1 MNDVTLF
8 VHLREADE
16 RDMPGLLR
24 LEEDC
29 FGSERFPTEVLRA
42 FLVREDAFAVVAV
55 ENDEIVG
62 SAMCMISQDMGEGKI
77 ASIAVLRKAR
87 GSGIG
92 SALLDE
98 CENRFRAMG
107 LRLYTLEVEDTNE
120 PAIALYKSRGYEAKG
135 TMRDFY
141 GVGRH
146 AYAMEKS
153 VRPTGT
159 KVTVRNA

>member
-1 MNDVTLF
+1 MNDVTLL
-8 VHLREADE
+8 VHIREADE
-16 RDMPGLLR
+16 RDMPGLVR

-29 FGSERFPTEVLRA
+29 FADERFSPEVLRT
-42 FLVREDAFAVVAV
+42 FLVRDDAFVIVAV

-87 GSGIG
+87 GAGIG

-98 CENRFRAMG
+98 CENRFRAMN

-120 PAIALYKSRGYEAKG
+120 PAIALYKSRGYETRG
-135 TMRDFY
+135 TMKDFY
-141 GVGRH
+141 GIGRH

-153 VRPTGT
+153 VGPMGT
-159 KVTVRNA
+159 KVTVRDA